1 MRASANRRR
10 FAALTCLAL
19 VPTLGACQAHMDL
32 TVHEE
37 GTYDAVI
44 RMVDNTSS
52 QITSTSQCKQ
62 LASSLRSSIATNKG
76 SEIKVKS
83 IKGDEG
89 IGCEF
94 TFKSIPVATAA
105 TKPAPNA
112 SAASTANA
120 SANANASASPTGA
133 TNALVWRQ
141 GNKIFV
147 RIPGVNTDG
156 DSDAAGASPSAS
168 TSTGANGS
176 NGSAGSSGSGSSGGS
191 SKSGG
196 SDDVVEKYKS
206 LIDTKLTVTFPGA
219 VIDAGGGKVQGHK
232 VTWSGPQILAT
243 GVSASGYAIG
253 DGGMPWYSASRPWA
267 WLIVGS
273 VFALT
278 AFGFWRRRRA
288 RS

>member
-1 MRASANRRR
+1 
-10 FAALTCLAL
+10 
-19 VPTLGACQAHMDL
+19 MDL

-141 GNKIFV
+141 GNKVFV
-147 RIPGVNTDG
+147 RIPGVNTGG

-168 TSTGANGS
+168 TSTGANGSSSSNGS

-253 DGGMPWYSASRPWA
+253 NGGMPWYSASRPWA

-288 RS
+288 HTS

>member
-1 MRASANRRR
+1 
-10 FAALTCLAL
+10 
-19 VPTLGACQAHMDL
+19 MDL

-141 GNKIFV
+141 GNKVFV

-156 DSDAAGASPSAS
+156 DSEAAGASPSAS

-176 NGSAGSSGSGSSGGS
+176 SGSGNSAGSNGSAGSAGSGSGGSNGSG
-191 SKSGG
+191 KSGSG
-196 SDDVVEKYKS
+196 DDVVEKYKS

>member
-1 MRASANRRR
+1 
-10 FAALTCLAL
+10 
-19 VPTLGACQAHMDL
+19 MDL

-83 IKGDEG
+83 INGDEG

-141 GNKIFV
+141 GNKVFV

-156 DSDAAGASPSAS
+156 DSEAAGASPSAS
-168 TSTGANGS
+168 TSAGSGSGNSAGSNGS
-176 NGSAGSSGSGSSGGS
+176 NGSAGSAGSGSSSGSGSSGGS

-253 DGGMPWYSASRPWA
+253 DGGMPWYSASRPWS

>member
-1 MRASANRRR
+1 
-10 FAALTCLAL
+10 
-19 VPTLGACQAHMDL
+19 MDL
-32 TVHEE
+32 TVHQE

-112 SAASTANA
+112 SAANTANG
-120 SANANASASPTGA
+120 SANANASANASASPAGV

-141 GNKIFV
+141 GNKVFV

-156 DSDAAGASPSAS
+156 NSEAASPSAS
-168 TSTGANGS
+168 TGSGSGNSAGSNGS
-176 NGSAGSSGSGSSGGS
+176 NGSASSAGSGSGSSSGS
-191 SKSGG
+191 GKSGSG
-196 SDDVVEKYKS
+196 DDVVEKYKS

-253 DGGMPWYSASRPWA
+253 NGGMPWYSASRPWS

-288 RS
+288 HTS

>member
-1 MRASANRRR
+1 
-10 FAALTCLAL
+10 
-19 VPTLGACQAHMDL
+19 MDL
-32 TVHEE
+32 TVHQE

-83 IKGDEG
+83 INGDEG

-105 TKPAPNA
+105 TKPAPSA
-112 SAASTANA
+112 SAASTANG
-120 SANANASASPTGA
+120 SANASASPAGV

-141 GNKIFV
+141 GNKVFV

-156 DSDAAGASPSAS
+156 NSEAASPSAS
-168 TSTGANGS
+168 TSTGANGSSGSGGS
-176 NGSAGSSGSGSSGGS
+176 NGSAGSSGSGSSGGSSKSGGSSGS

-253 DGGMPWYSASRPWA
+253 NGGMPWYSASRPWA

-288 RS
+288 HTS

>member
-1 MRASANRRR
+1 
-10 FAALTCLAL
+10 
-19 VPTLGACQAHMDL
+19 MDL
-32 TVHEE
+32 TVHQE

-120 SANANASASPTGA
+120 SANAKASASPAGA

-141 GNKIFV
+141 GNKVFV

-156 DSDAAGASPSAS
+156 DSEAASPSAS
-168 TSTGANGS
+168 TGS
-176 NGSAGSSGSGSSGGS
+176 GGSAGSAGSGSGSSNGS
-191 SKSGG
+191 GKSGSG
-196 SDDVVEKYKS
+196 DDVVEKYKS

-253 DGGMPWYSASRPWA
+253 NGGMPWYSASRPWS

-278 AFGFWRRRRA
+278 VFGFWRRRRA

>member
-1 MRASANRRR
+1 
-10 FAALTCLAL
+10 
-19 VPTLGACQAHMDL
+19 MDL

-105 TKPAPNA
+105 TKPIPNA

-120 SANANASASPTGA
+120 SANVNASASPTGA

-141 GNKIFV
+141 GNKVFV

-156 DSDAAGASPSAS
+156 DSESASPSAS
-168 TSTGANGS
+168 TSSG
-176 NGSAGSSGSGSSGGS
+176 GSSGSGNSAGSGSGS
-191 SKSGG
+191 SNGSGKSGSG
-196 SDDVVEKYKS
+196 DDVVEKYKS

-278 AFGFWRRRRA
+278 VFGFWRRRRA

>member
-1 MRASANRRR
+1 
-10 FAALTCLAL
+10 
-19 VPTLGACQAHMDL
+19 MDL
-32 TVHEE
+32 TVHQE

-112 SAASTANA
+112 SATSTASANA
-120 SANANASASPTGA
+120 SANANTSASPTGT

-141 GNKIFV
+141 GNKVFV
-147 RIPGVNTDG
+147 RIPGVNTGG
-156 DSDAAGASPSAS
+156 DSEAAAASPSAG
-168 TSTGANGS
+168 TSAGANGS
-176 NGSAGSSGSGSSGGS
+176 SSSGNSAGSNGSGGS

-253 DGGMPWYSASRPWA
+253 NGGMPWYSASRPWA

-273 VFALT
+273 VFTLT
-278 AFGFWRRRRA
+278 AFGFWRRRRT

>member
-1 MRASANRRR
+1 
-10 FAALTCLAL
+10 
-19 VPTLGACQAHMDL
+19 MDL

-141 GNKIFV
+141 GNKVFV
-147 RIPGVNTDG
+147 RIPGVNTGG
-156 DSDAAGASPSAS
+156 DSDAAGASPSAG
-168 TSTGANGS
+168 TSAGANGS
-176 NGSAGSSGSGSSGGS
+176 SGSN
-191 SKSGG
+191 KSGG

-278 AFGFWRRRRA
+278 VFGFWRRRRA

>member
-1 MRASANRRR
+1 
-10 FAALTCLAL
+10 
-19 VPTLGACQAHMDL
+19 MDL

-112 SAASTANA
+112 SAASAANA
-120 SANANASASPTGA
+120 SANANASTSPTGA

-141 GNKIFV
+141 GNKVFV
-147 RIPGVNTDG
+147 RIPGVNTGG
-156 DSDAAGASPSAS
+156 DSEAAGASPSAG
-168 TSTGANGS
+168 TSAGSGSSGGSGNSAGS
-176 NGSAGSSGSGSSGGS
+176 NGSGGS

-243 GVSASGYAIG
+243 GVSASGYALG
-253 DGGMPWYSASRPWA
+253 NGGMPWYSASRPWA

-278 AFGFWRRRRA
+278 VFGFWRRRRA
-288 RS
+288 GS

>member
-1 MRASANRRR
+1 
-10 FAALTCLAL
+10 
-19 VPTLGACQAHMDL
+19 MDL
-32 TVHEE
+32 TVHQE

-141 GNKIFV
+141 GNKVFV

-156 DSDAAGASPSAS
+156 NSEAASPSAS
-168 TSTGANGS
+168 TGSGGSGGS
-176 NGSAGSSGSGSSGGS
+176 NGSAGSAGSGKSDGSSGSG
-191 SKSGG
+191 KSGG

-253 DGGMPWYSASRPWA
+253 NGGMPWYSASRPWA

>member
-1 MRASANRRR
+1 
-10 FAALTCLAL
+10 
-19 VPTLGACQAHMDL
+19 MDL

-83 IKGDEG
+83 INGDEG

-120 SANANASASPTGA
+120 SANASASPTGA

-141 GNKIFV
+141 GNKVFV

-156 DSDAAGASPSAS
+156 DSEAASPGAS

-176 NGSAGSSGSGSSGGS
+176 SSSNGSNGSGSSGGS
-191 SKSGG
+191 SKSGGSSGSNKSGG

-253 DGGMPWYSASRPWA
+253 NGGMPWYSASRPWA

>member
-1 MRASANRRR
+1 
-10 FAALTCLAL
+10 
-19 VPTLGACQAHMDL
+19 MDL

-105 TKPAPNA
+105 TKPIPNA

-141 GNKIFV
+141 GNKVFV

-156 DSDAAGASPSAS
+156 DSEAAGASPSAS
-168 TSTGANGS
+168 TSTGSGGS
-176 NGSAGSSGSGSSGGS
+176 NG
-191 SKSGG
+191 SGG

-206 LIDTKLTVTFPGA
+206 LIDTKLTVTFPGS

-253 DGGMPWYSASRPWA
+253 NGGMPWYSASRPWS

-278 AFGFWRRRRA
+278 VFGFWRRRRA

>member
-1 MRASANRRR
+1 
-10 FAALTCLAL
+10 
-19 VPTLGACQAHMDL
+19 MDL

-83 IKGDEG
+83 IKGDGG

-141 GNKIFV
+141 GNKVFV

-156 DSDAAGASPSAS
+156 NSDAAGASPSAG
-168 TSTGANGS
+168 TSAGANGS
-176 NGSAGSSGSGSSGGS
+176 SGSN
-191 SKSGG
+191 KSGG

-253 DGGMPWYSASRPWA
+253 NGGMPWYSASRPWS

>member
-1 MRASANRRR
+1 
-10 FAALTCLAL
+10 
-19 VPTLGACQAHMDL
+19 MDL

-141 GNKIFV
+141 GNKVFV

-156 DSDAAGASPSAS
+156 NSEAAGASPSAS

-176 NGSAGSSGSGSSGGS
+176 SGSN
-191 SKSGG
+191 KSGG

-253 DGGMPWYSASRPWA
+253 DGGMPWYSASRPWS

>member
-1 MRASANRRR
+1 
-10 FAALTCLAL
+10 
-19 VPTLGACQAHMDL
+19 MDL

-112 SAASTANA
+112 SATSTASANA
-120 SANANASASPTGA
+120 SANANASASPTGT

-141 GNKIFV
+141 GNKVFV
-147 RIPGVNTDG
+147 RIPGVNTGG
-156 DSDAAGASPSAS
+156 DSEAAGASPSAG
-168 TSTGANGS
+168 T
-176 NGSAGSSGSGSSGGS
+176 SAGSGGSGGS
-191 SKSGG
+191 TGSGNSGASGGSNKSGG

-278 AFGFWRRRRA
+278 VFGFWRRRRA
-288 RS
+288 GS

>member
-1 MRASANRRR
+1 
-10 FAALTCLAL
+10 
-19 VPTLGACQAHMDL
+19 MDL
-32 TVHEE
+32 TVHQE

-105 TKPAPNA
+105 TKPAPSA
-112 SAASTANA
+112 SAASTANG
-120 SANANASASPTGA
+120 SANASASPAGV

-141 GNKIFV
+141 GNKVFV

-156 DSDAAGASPSAS
+156 NSEAASPSAS
-168 TSTGANGS
+168 TGSGGSGGS
-176 NGSAGSSGSGSSGGS
+176 NGSAGSAGSGKSDGSSGSG
-191 SKSGG
+191 KSGSG
-196 SDDVVEKYKS
+196 DDVVEKYKS

-253 DGGMPWYSASRPWA
+253 NGGMPWYSASRPWS

>member
-1 MRASANRRR
+1 
-10 FAALTCLAL
+10 
-19 VPTLGACQAHMDL
+19 MDL
-32 TVHEE
+32 TVHQE

-83 IKGDEG
+83 INGDEG

-105 TKPAPNA
+105 TKPAPSA
-112 SAASTANA
+112 SGASTANG
-120 SANANASASPTGA
+120 SANANASASPAGA

-141 GNKIFV
+141 GNKVFV
-147 RIPGVNTDG
+147 RIPGVNTDR
-156 DSDAAGASPSAS
+156 DSESASPSAS

-176 NGSAGSSGSGSSGGS
+176 SGSNKSGGSNGSAGSSGSGS
-191 SKSGG
+191 SGG

-288 RS
+288 RTS

>member
-1 MRASANRRR
+1 
-10 FAALTCLAL
+10 
-19 VPTLGACQAHMDL
+19 MDL
-32 TVHEE
+32 TVHQE

-83 IKGDEG
+83 INGDEG

-120 SANANASASPTGA
+120 SANAKASASPAGA

-141 GNKIFV
+141 GNKVFV

-156 DSDAAGASPSAS
+156 DSESAGASPSAS
-168 TSTGANGS
+168 TGSNGSGGSTGSGSGNSAGSNGS

-253 DGGMPWYSASRPWA
+253 NGGMPWYSASRPWA

>member
-1 MRASANRRR
+1 
-10 FAALTCLAL
+10 
-19 VPTLGACQAHMDL
+19 MDL

-141 GNKIFV
+141 GNKVFV
-147 RIPGVNTDG
+147 RIPGVNTGG

-176 NGSAGSSGSGSSGGS
+176 SGSN
-191 SKSGG
+191 KSGG

-253 DGGMPWYSASRPWA
+253 NGGMPWYSASRPWA

-278 AFGFWRRRRA
+278 VFGFWRRRRA

>member
-1 MRASANRRR
+1 
-10 FAALTCLAL
+10 
-19 VPTLGACQAHMDL
+19 
-32 TVHEE
+32 
-37 GTYDAVI
+37 
-44 RMVDNTSS
+44 MVDNTSS

-83 IKGDEG
+83 INGDEG

-105 TKPAPNA
+105 TKPAPSA
-112 SAASTANA
+112 SAASTANG
-120 SANANASASPTGA
+120 SANASASPAGV

-141 GNKIFV
+141 GNKVFV

-156 DSDAAGASPSAS
+156 NSEAASPSAS
-168 TSTGANGS
+168 TGSGGSGGS
-176 NGSAGSSGSGSSGGS
+176 NGSAGSAGSGKSDGSSGSG
-191 SKSGG
+191 KSGSG
-196 SDDVVEKYKS
+196 DDVVEKYKS

-243 GVSASGYAIG
+243 GVSASGYSIG
-253 DGGMPWYSASRPWA
+253 NGGMPWYSASRPWS

>member
-1 MRASANRRR
+1 
-10 FAALTCLAL
+10 
-19 VPTLGACQAHMDL
+19 MDL

-112 SAASTANA
+112 SATSTTSANA
-120 SANANASASPTGA
+120 SANANASASPTGT

-141 GNKIFV
+141 GNKVFV
-147 RIPGVNTDG
+147 RIPGVNTGG
-156 DSDAAGASPSAS
+156 DSEAAGASPSAG
-168 TSTGANGS
+168 TSAGS
-176 NGSAGSSGSGSSGGS
+176 GSSGGSGNSAGSSGSGGSG
-191 SKSGG
+191 KSGG

>member
-1 MRASANRRR
+1 
-10 FAALTCLAL
+10 
-19 VPTLGACQAHMDL
+19 MDL
-32 TVHEE
+32 TVHQE

-105 TKPAPNA
+105 TKPAPSA

-141 GNKIFV
+141 GNKVFV

-156 DSDAAGASPSAS
+156 NSEAAGASPSAS
-168 TSTGANGS
+168 TSAGSGSGNSAGSNGS
-176 NGSAGSSGSGSSGGS
+176 NGSAGSAGSGSSSGSGSSGGS

-253 DGGMPWYSASRPWA
+253 DGGMPWYSASRPWS

>member
-1 MRASANRRR
+1 
-10 FAALTCLAL
+10 
-19 VPTLGACQAHMDL
+19 MDL

-112 SAASTANA
+112 SAASAANA
-120 SANANASASPTGA
+120 SANANASTSPTGA

-141 GNKIFV
+141 GNKVFV
-147 RIPGVNTDG
+147 RIPGVNTGG
-156 DSDAAGASPSAS
+156 DSEAAGASPSAG
-168 TSTGANGS
+168 TSAGSGSSGGSGNSAGS
-176 NGSAGSSGSGSSGGS
+176 NGSGGS

-278 AFGFWRRRRA
+278 VFGFWRRRRA
-288 RS
+288 GS

>member
-1 MRASANRRR
+1 
-10 FAALTCLAL
+10 
-19 VPTLGACQAHMDL
+19 MDL
-32 TVHEE
+32 TVHQE

-141 GNKIFV
+141 GNKVFV

-156 DSDAAGASPSAS
+156 NSEAASPSAS
-168 TSTGANGS
+168 TGSGGSGGS
-176 NGSAGSSGSGSSGGS
+176 NGSAGSAGSGKSDGSSGSG
-191 SKSGG
+191 KSGG

-253 DGGMPWYSASRPWA
+253 NGGMPWYSASRPWA

-288 RS
+288 RTS

>member
-1 MRASANRRR
+1 
-10 FAALTCLAL
+10 
-19 VPTLGACQAHMDL
+19 MDL

-112 SAASTANA
+112 STTSTASANA

-141 GNKIFV
+141 GNKVFV

-156 DSDAAGASPSAS
+156 NSEAAGASPSAG
-168 TSTGANGS
+168 TSAGSGSGNSAGSNGS
-176 NGSAGSSGSGSSGGS
+176 NGSAGSAGSGGSSGSSGSGSSNGS
-191 SKSGG
+191 GKSGG

-253 DGGMPWYSASRPWA
+253 NGGMPWYSASRPWA

>member
-1 MRASANRRR
+1 
-10 FAALTCLAL
+10 
-19 VPTLGACQAHMDL
+19 MDL

-105 TKPAPNA
+105 TKPIPNA

-141 GNKIFV
+141 GNKVFV
-147 RIPGVNTDG
+147 RIPGVNTGG
-156 DSDAAGASPSAS
+156 DSESASPSAS
-168 TSTGANGS
+168 TGS
-176 NGSAGSSGSGSSGGS
+176 GGSGSSGGS

-253 DGGMPWYSASRPWA
+253 NGGMPWYSASRPWA

-278 AFGFWRRRRA
+278 VFGFWRRRRA

>member
-1 MRASANRRR
+1 
-10 FAALTCLAL
+10 
-19 VPTLGACQAHMDL
+19 MDL

-105 TKPAPNA
+105 TKPIPNA

-141 GNKIFV
+141 GNKVFV
-147 RIPGVNTDG
+147 RIPGVNTGG
-156 DSDAAGASPSAS
+156 DSEAASPSAS
-168 TSTGANGS
+168 TSAGSGSGNSAGSNGS
-176 NGSAGSSGSGSSGGS
+176 NGSAGSSGSGS
-191 SKSGG
+191 SGG

-253 DGGMPWYSASRPWA
+253 NGGMPWYSASRPWS

>member
-1 MRASANRRR
+1 
-10 FAALTCLAL
+10 
-19 VPTLGACQAHMDL
+19 MDL

-105 TKPAPNA
+105 TKPIPNA
-112 SAASTANA
+112 SATSTTSANA

-141 GNKIFV
+141 GNKVFV
-147 RIPGVNTDG
+147 RIPGVNTGG
-156 DSDAAGASPSAS
+156 DSEAAGASPSAG
-168 TSTGANGS
+168 TSAGS
-176 NGSAGSSGSGSSGGS
+176 NGSGGSTGSGSGNSAGSNGSGGS
-191 SKSGG
+191 SKSGSG
-196 SDDVVEKYKS
+196 DDVVEKYKS

-278 AFGFWRRRRA
+278 VFGFWRRRRA

>member
-1 MRASANRRR
+1 
-10 FAALTCLAL
+10 
-19 VPTLGACQAHMDL
+19 MDL
-32 TVHEE
+32 TVHQE

-83 IKGDEG
+83 INGDEG

-105 TKPAPNA
+105 TKPAPSA
-112 SAASTANA
+112 SAASTANG
-120 SANANASASPTGA
+120 SANANASANASASPAGV

-141 GNKIFV
+141 GNKVFV

-156 DSDAAGASPSAS
+156 NSEAATASPSAGA
-168 TSTGANGS
+168 STGSGGSGGS
-176 NGSAGSSGSGSSGGS
+176 NGSAGSAGSGSGSSGGS

-253 DGGMPWYSASRPWA
+253 NGGMPWYSASRPWP

-288 RS
+288 HTS

>member
-1 MRASANRRR
+1 
-10 FAALTCLAL
+10 
-19 VPTLGACQAHMDL
+19 MDL

-120 SANANASASPTGA
+120 SANANASASPAGA

-141 GNKIFV
+141 GNKVFV

-168 TSTGANGS
+168 TSAGSGSGNSAGSNGS
-176 NGSAGSSGSGSSGGS
+176 NGSAGSAGSGSSGGS

-196 SDDVVEKYKS
+196 SSGSSKSGDSDDVVEKYKS

-253 DGGMPWYSASRPWA
+253 DGGMPWYSASRPWS

-278 AFGFWRRRRA
+278 AFGFWRRRRT

>member
-1 MRASANRRR
+1 
-10 FAALTCLAL
+10 
-19 VPTLGACQAHMDL
+19 MDL

-105 TKPAPNA
+105 TKPIPNA

-141 GNKIFV
+141 GNKVFV

-156 DSDAAGASPSAS
+156 DSEAAGASPSAS

-176 NGSAGSSGSGSSGGS
+176 SSSNGSGGSNGSAGSSGS

-196 SDDVVEKYKS
+196 SSGSNKSGSGDDVVEKYKS

-278 AFGFWRRRRA
+278 VFGFWRRRRA
-288 RS
+288 HTS

>member
-1 MRASANRRR
+1 
-10 FAALTCLAL
+10 
-19 VPTLGACQAHMDL
+19 MDL

-105 TKPAPNA
+105 TKPIPNA

-141 GNKIFV
+141 GNKVFV

-156 DSDAAGASPSAS
+156 DSEAAGVSPSAS
-168 TSTGANGS
+168 TSAGSGSGNSAGSNGS
-176 NGSAGSSGSGSSGGS
+176 NGSAGSAGSGSSSGSGSSGGS

-253 DGGMPWYSASRPWA
+253 DGGMPWYSASRPWS

>member
-1 MRASANRRR
+1 
-10 FAALTCLAL
+10 
-19 VPTLGACQAHMDL
+19 MDL
-32 TVHEE
+32 TVHQE

-105 TKPAPNA
+105 TKPAPSA
-112 SAASTANA
+112 SAASTANG
-120 SANANASASPTGA
+120 SANANASANASASPAGV

-141 GNKIFV
+141 GNKVFV

-176 NGSAGSSGSGSSGGS
+176 SSSNGSNGSAGSSGSGSSGGS
-191 SKSGG
+191 SKSGGSSGSNKSGG

>member
-1 MRASANRRR
+1 
-10 FAALTCLAL
+10 
-19 VPTLGACQAHMDL
+19 MDL
-32 TVHEE
+32 TVHQE

-105 TKPAPNA
+105 TKPAPNSSTA
-112 SAASTANA
+112 SANA

-141 GNKIFV
+141 GNKVFV

-156 DSDAAGASPSAS
+156 NSEAAGTSPSAG
-168 TSTGANGS
+168 TSAGSGGSGNSAGS
-176 NGSAGSSGSGSSGGS
+176 NGSGGSGSGNSGASGGS
-191 SKSGG
+191 SKSGSG
-196 SDDVVEKYKS
+196 DDVVEKYKS

-253 DGGMPWYSASRPWA
+253 DGGMPWYSASRPWS

>member
-1 MRASANRRR
+1 
-10 FAALTCLAL
+10 
-19 VPTLGACQAHMDL
+19 MDL
-32 TVHEE
+32 TVHQE

-120 SANANASASPTGA
+120 SANANASASPTGV

-141 GNKIFV
+141 GNKVFV

-156 DSDAAGASPSAS
+156 DSETASPSAGAS
-168 TSTGANGS
+168 TSSG
-176 NGSAGSSGSGSSGGS
+176 GSSGSGNSAGSGSGS
-191 SKSGG
+191 SNGSGKSGSG
-196 SDDVVEKYKS
+196 DDVVEKYKS

-253 DGGMPWYSASRPWA
+253 NGGMPWYSASRPWA

-288 RS
+288 HTS

>member
-1 MRASANRRR
+1 
-10 FAALTCLAL
+10 
-19 VPTLGACQAHMDL
+19 MDL

-62 LASSLRSSIATNKG
+62 LASSLRSSVATNKG

-105 TKPAPNA
+105 TKPIPNA

-141 GNKIFV
+141 GNKVFV

-156 DSDAAGASPSAS
+156 DSEAASPSAGAS
-168 TSTGANGS
+168 TSSG
-176 NGSAGSSGSGSSGGS
+176 GSSGSGNSAGSGSGS
-191 SKSGG
+191 SNGSGKSGSG
-196 SDDVVEKYKS
+196 DDVVEKYKS

-253 DGGMPWYSASRPWA
+253 NGGMPWYSASRPWA

-288 RS
+288 HTS

>member
-1 MRASANRRR
+1 
-10 FAALTCLAL
+10 
-19 VPTLGACQAHMDL
+19 MDL

-105 TKPAPNA
+105 TKPTPNA

-141 GNKIFV
+141 GNKVFV

-156 DSDAAGASPSAS
+156 DSESAGASPSAS
-168 TSTGANGS
+168 TSTGSGGS
-176 NGSAGSSGSGSSGGS
+176 SKSGGSSGSN
-191 SKSGG
+191 KSGG

-253 DGGMPWYSASRPWA
+253 DGGIPWYSASRPWA

-278 AFGFWRRRRA
+278 VFGFWRRRRA

>member
-1 MRASANRRR
+1 
-10 FAALTCLAL
+10 
-19 VPTLGACQAHMDL
+19 MDL

-141 GNKIFV
+141 GNKVFV
-147 RIPGVNTDG
+147 RIPGVNTGG
-156 DSDAAGASPSAS
+156 DSDAAGASPSAG
-168 TSTGANGS
+168 TSAGANGS
-176 NGSAGSSGSGSSGGS
+176 SGSN
-191 SKSGG
+191 KSGG

-206 LIDTKLTVTFPGA
+206 LIDTKLTVTFPGS

-253 DGGMPWYSASRPWA
+253 DGGMPWYSASRPWS

-278 AFGFWRRRRA
+278 AFGFWRRRRT

>member
-1 MRASANRRR
+1 
-10 FAALTCLAL
+10 
-19 VPTLGACQAHMDL
+19 MDL

-83 IKGDEG
+83 INGDEG

-112 SAASTANA
+112 SGASTANA
-120 SANANASASPTGA
+120 SANASASPAGA

-141 GNKIFV
+141 GNKVFV

-156 DSDAAGASPSAS
+156 NSEAATASPSAGA
-168 TSTGANGS
+168 STGSGGSSGSGNSAGS
-176 NGSAGSSGSGSSGGS
+176 NGSAGSAGSGSGGSNGSG
-191 SKSGG
+191 KSGSG
-196 SDDVVEKYKS
+196 DDVVEKYKS

-288 RS
+288 HTS